1 MSVDILSTATELY
14 ENSISEKASNR
25 WMTLNVTRPPTSSS
39 PCLWNQLPS
48 SLRQPHS
55 STVSDLPVH
64 APTTSK
70 SNSVNSPLSPSITP
84 SLFHSRLETYLFHKS
99 FPPQTHFRPQDWFR
113 GLYSM
118 TRTFL
123 LSISVFVFFVTLF
136 CLVPCGRLSSF
147 WAHVNIV
154 HRIVSSSEIKRF
166 DNPYVTSYHWS
177 VVTLSLPCNTWPFP
191 RYCHFFIVR
200 DCLWSCEVRQFWD
213 HIRFQIHT

>member
-1 MSVDILSTATELY
+1 MSVDILSTATQLY
-14 ENSISEKASNR
+14 ENSIFEKASNG

-55 STVSDLPVH
+55 SLCRWLNACSCSY
-64 APTTSK
+64 TTSK

-99 FPPQTHFRPQDWFR
+99 FPPQSHFRPQDWFR
-113 GLYSM
+113 GLYD
-118 TRTFL
+118 RTVSSKHLGFSSL
-123 LSISVFVFFVTLF
+123 LFFVWFLAADLAAFGACKYST
-136 CLVPCGRLSSF
+136 VR
-147 WAHVNIV
+147 
-154 HRIVSSSEIKRF
+154 RIVLSLQIKRF
-166 DNPYVTSYHWS
+166 NNPYVTSYHWS
-177 VVTLSLPCNTWPFP
+177 VVTLSLPCNKWPFP